1 MKKIIL
7 LIVFTAFMSCETK
20 TVEVAK
26 PAGEWL
32 IGSLKGDKFI
42 PGPEEDAQVAMDV
55 IMGYAE
61 KDFELMMERSADT
74 VMFFPEKGG
83 EIIQLV
89 KPFDDFVKSLQEP
102 YDSIVRTPYNV
113 YPIRPESSDN
123 FTIVTV
129 PFTELRYAKDGSVEK
144 ERIIERF
151 WVVDGK
157 VVRVNKWAAELN

>member
-20 TVEVAK
+20 TVEVVK

-32 IGSLKGDKFI
+32 MGNLKGDKMI
-42 PGPEEDAQVAMDV
+42 PGPDEDAQVAMDV
-55 IMGYAE
+55 IMGYAN

-83 EIIQLV
+83 ELVQLV
-89 KPFDDFVKSLQEP
+89 KPFDDFVESLQEP

-113 YPIRPESSDN
+113 YPLRPESSDN

-129 PFTELRYAKDGSVEK
+129 PFTEIRYAKDGSVEK

-151 WVVDGK
+151 WVFDGK

>member
-1 MKKIIL
+1 MKKIL
-7 LIVFTAFMSCETK
+7 LLFITAAFLSCETK

-42 PGPEEDAQVAMDV
+42 PGPEKDAQVAMDV

-83 EIIQLV
+83 EIVQLV
-89 KPFDDFVKSLQEP
+89 AVFL
-102 YDSIVRTPYNV
+102 
-113 YPIRPESSDN
+113 YP
-123 FTIVTV
+123 V
-129 PFTELRYAKDGSVEK
+129 
-144 ERIIERF
+144 
-151 WVVDGK
+151 
-157 VVRVNKWAAELN
+157 LNLLYLSCSATT

>member
-1 MKKIIL
+1 MKKIL
-7 LIVFTAFMSCETK
+7 LLFIIIAFISCETN
-20 TVEVAK
+20 TVEVVK

-32 IGSLKGDKFI
+32 VGNWTGKKMI
-42 PGPEEDAQVAMDV
+42 PGPEEDAQTAMDV
-55 IMGYAE
+55 TMGYAD
-61 KDFELMMERSADT
+61 KVFELMMEKSADT

-83 EIIQLV
+83 EIVELV
-89 KPFDDFVKSLQEP
+89 KPFGDFLKSLQEP

-113 YPIRPESSDN
+113 YPIRPEGSDN

-129 PFTELRYAKDGSVEK
+129 PFTEIRYAKDGSVEK
-144 ERIIERF
+144 ERVIERF

>member
-20 TVEVAK
+20 TVEVVK

-32 IGSLKGDKFI
+32 MGNFEGDKMI
-42 PGPEEDAQVAMDV
+42 PGPDEDAQVAMDV
-55 IMGYAE
+55 IMGYAN

-83 EIIQLV
+83 ELVQLV
-89 KPFDDFVKSLQEP
+89 KPFDDFVESLQEP

-113 YPIRPESSDN
+113 YPLRPESSDN

-129 PFTELRYAKDGSVEK
+129 PFTEVRYAKDLSL
-144 ERIIERF
+144 IHI
-151 WVVDGK
+151 
-157 VVRVNKWAAELN
+157 